1 MISASI
7 NEFLKSHRVPFT
19 TMTHRTTFT
28 AQEGAAVT
36 HVPGREWAKT
46 VVCIADGQP
55 LLAVLPAHFS
65 VDVERLRA
73 LVGAV
78 ALRLANESELTPL
91 YPDCELGA
99 MPPFGP
105 LYGQRVFADKS
116 LTEDPDIVFNA
127 GTHTDAI
134 RMAFGDFVKLVNP
147 VIGEFGIRPGL
158 HVH

>member
-1 MISASI
+1 MISAAI
-7 NEFLKSHRVPFT
+7 NEFLKSHRVAFT
-19 TMTHRTTFT
+19 TMAHRTAFT

-55 LLAVLPAHFS
+55 VLAVLPAHFS

-73 LVGAV
+73 LAGAA
-78 ALRLANESELTPL
+78 ALRLAHESELSPL
-91 YPDCELGA
+91 YPDCEMGA
-99 MPPFGP
+99 MPPLGP
-105 LYGQRVFADKS
+105 LYGQRVFVDK
-116 LTEDPDIVFNA
+116 TIAHDPEIVFNA

-134 RMAFGDFVKLVNP
+134 RMGFDDFVKLVNP
-147 VIGEFGIRPGL
+147 VIGEFGIKPGL

>member
-1 MISASI
+1 MNSASVLSMLI
-7 NEFLKSHRVPFT
+7 GRGAPNLFCLHAPFQIDGN
-19 TMTHRTTFT
+19 F
-28 AQEGAAVT
+28 GGCAAVAEMLLQSQEAT
-36 HVPGREWAKT
+36 
-46 VVCIADGQP
+46 ADGQP
-55 LLAVLPAHFS
+55 VLAVLPAHFS

-73 LVGAV
+73 LVGAA

-99 MPPFGP
+99 MPPLGP

-116 LTEDPDIVFNA
+116 LAQDPEIVFNA

-134 RMAFGDFVKLVNP
+134 RMAFDDFVRLVNP